1 MYHKWDALI
10 AAAARNTVLRP
21 GDIIGSGTVG
31 TGCILEHGDGRW
43 LQRGDVVELEIEGIG
58 TLRNRVV

>member
-1 MYHKWDALI
+1 MHHKWSSLVSTAG
-10 AAAARNTVLRP
+10 RNTVLRP

-31 TGCILEHGDGRW
+31 TGCIAEHGDGRW

-58 TLRNRVV
+58 VLRNRVA